1 MFLTK
6 NPVSLQELKTVPV
19 PEETATYVPVGHGE
33 VAEIV
38 KRIGSAYLGEH
49 LSSGYGLSKDGQ
61 QMFGV
66 HRFKSPLP
74 NELTTTIGFR
84 NSLNKTL
91 SWGVVGGTGILVCD
105 NQCFFGEFV
114 ATRKHTRNVMRDAI
128 ANTEHVAKSMY
139 QGSEGVTPLFD
150 EFVKTKAIL
159 QETTIDDD
167 IAWAFLGVALGR
179 KVIRHQHHKRAMKEW
194 KVPRYPEWNDRTA
207 WALYNA
213 CTEAMKGQTQREVA
227 HRFIAL
233 HALFVWWFC
242 EGREA
247 PAAAGPSPIIR
258 AAQGEVSNRFRTLE
272 M

>member
-6 NPVSLQELKTVPV
+6 NPASLQELKTIPV

-38 KRIGSAYLGEH
+38 KRIGSAYLGEC
-49 LSSGYGLSKDGQ
+49 LSSGYGLSKDGL

-91 SWGVVGGTGILVCD
+91 SWGVLGGSGILVCD

-128 ANTEHVAKSMY
+128 ANTEYVAKSIY
-139 QGSEGVTPLFD
+139 AGVDGLPPLFD
-150 EFVKTKAIL
+150 QFMRTKTIL
-159 QETTIDDD
+159 QATPINDDQ
-167 IAWAFLGVALGR
+167 AFAFLGIALGR
-179 KVIRHQHHKRAMKEW
+179 KVIRAQHHKRALKEW
-194 KVPRYPEWNDRTA
+194 KVPRYTEWKDRNA
-207 WALYNA
+207 WSLYNA
-213 CTEAMKGQTQREVA
+213 CTEAMKGQTHREVA
-227 HRFIAL
+227 HRFLAL
-233 HALFVWWFC
+233 HAEFERLFVGGVG
-242 EGREA
+242 EPPGASSSQNR
-247 PAAAGPSPIIR
+247 GDG
-258 AAQGEVSNRFRTLE
+258 QGVVSNRFQLLE